1 LHPAIRQALA
11 DPNHPLV
18 AACKKDGPD
27 FVYPPPL
34 SSHAHNQPRQS
45 STAAAV
51 TGSGK
56 GIEDDSNSSECQDAA
71 DCVAVQLPPPR
82 ADINFTPVFALS
94 LSLLQQAAAAAAAAG
109 TLPSSKQACSLIDCI
124 PGFEIVSRLE
134 LLQSHFCSINVFSR
148 CGQGVLWRRDEASIA
163 SVVQTVTAA
172 KTAFVWTRRMTRSWL

>member
-1 LHPAIRQALA
+1 M
-11 DPNHPLV
+11 
-18 AACKKDGPD
+18 
-27 FVYPPPL
+27 YPPPL
-34 SSHAHNQPRQS
+34 SSHYAHNQPRQS

-94 LSLLQQAAAAAAAAG
+94 LSLLQQAAAAVAAAAG

-134 LLQSHFCSINVFSR
+134 LLQSHFCSINVFQGAGKGF
-148 CGQGVLWRRDEASIA
+148 CGGGKRR
-163 SVVQTVTAA
+163 
-172 KTAFVWTRRMTRSWL
+172 R